1 MALVKGSIHDTT
13 LRFLILN
20 PEQQDWCHMHVNA
33 KQSILV
39 QYTPENKAM
48 VWDIAQIFPI
58 RLKYYTKD
66 RFDNLM
72 PATSDTAKMFRV
84 TCRYAETWTDI
95 ADMKPEEFVDI
106 QRMSAPTGETFKT
119 GATK

>member
-1 MALVKGSIHDTT
+1 
-13 LRFLILN
+13 
-20 PEQQDWCHMHVNA
+20 MHVNA

-39 QYTPENKAM
+39 QYTPENEAM

-58 RLKYYTKD
+58 RLKYYRKD

-84 TCRYAETWTDI
+84 TCRYAETWRDPTEI
-95 ADMKPEEFVDI
+95 AEDFVGI
-106 QRMSAPTGETFKT
+106 QPITAPTGKIFKIGT
-119 GATK
+119 TK